1 MSNKAYIA
9 TNINRGF
16 VFKDDYTEFISGNT
30 GINQFLDGYLFS
42 QIRTLNPEIKEVFYR
57 NIEGLKAII
66 SDEYEKQEALN
77 MALEVMDISLSE
89 EYRIGIAGLL
99 DTEIS
104 NHPEYLGFIKN
115 RLHSTALPDLFN
127 TVFIDAKK
135 SIFSKEFIS
144 LYDDIKEKARLFN
157 CFHTLLKLSLNLEIA
172 ELELID
178 SRLTDN
184 GAYAAFT
191 NAISQ
196 YSQKKYYQAVIIA
209 IPVLEELHFFTNK
222 QLFIEIETKLFENY
236 QIKLEEHSF
245 LDVSGNQFKVSDSP
259 DPIIQLIE
267 RYIDE
272 KQVKHDE
279 KRSKRGMARR
289 VKDYEREMNSIV
301 TEMKE
306 WLVKNSYNGPI
317 FFKQFESVA
326 EKQLRSGHPEHLCKT
341 CCDLATIFI
350 EKSQFAIS
358 ETLLTYAELLNPEDK
373 YVHTQKAV
381 LFHKQNKLEKALE
394 QYDEVIKKFGEDS
407 VGYNGRAEVLRDLG
421 RPEEA
426 LKQYDEAIIKFSEDS
441 VGYNGRAEVLR
452 DLGRPE
458 EALKQYDEVIK
469 KFRENSVGYNG
480 RAEVLRDLGRPEEA
494 LKQYDEV
501 IKKFSEDTVGY
512 NGRAEVLRDL
522 GRPEEALKQY
532 DESIKK
538 FSEDAVGY
546 NGRAEVLR
554 DLGRIGEALKQYD
567 EVIKKFNEAAF
578 GYNGRAEVLRDLGRP
593 EEALKQYDEVIKKFS
608 EVAVGYN
615 GRAEVL
621 RDLGRPEE
629 ALKQYDEVIK
639 LFPFDDVSKKGRIQ
653 VLLEEDKYDEFNKAI
668 KKVNYITF
676 GDYVQLHMYCM
687 YLIKV
692 GDWEQAREKI
702 AIGLASPFNQHR
714 KYFKNINAYLD
725 ILKNQFSN
733 ALKELD
739 SIRIHTPAQSLLII
753 HANAENNTK
762 QKAIKELHKLESIKR
777 PVIYI
782 TLGYL
787 SERYSLNGFK
797 KTNKTKEDLDK
808 LIQEGEMKAL
818 LQY

>member
-426 LKQYDEAIIKFSEDS
+426 LKQYDE
-441 VGYNGRAEVLR
+441 
-452 DLGRPE
+452 
-458 EALKQYDEVIK
+458 VIK
-469 KFRENSVGYNG
+469 KFRENS
-480 RAEVLRDLGRPEEA
+480 
-494 LKQYDEV
+494 
-501 IKKFSEDTVGY
+501 
-512 NGRAEVLRDL
+512 
-522 GRPEEALKQY
+522 
-532 DESIKK
+532 
-538 FSEDAVGY
+538 
-546 NGRAEVLR
+546 
-554 DLGRIGEALKQYD
+554 
-567 EVIKKFNEAAF
+567 
-578 GYNGRAEVLRDLGRP
+578 
-593 EEALKQYDEVIKKFS
+593 
-608 EVAVGYN
+608 VGYN

>member
-501 IKKFSEDTVGY
+501 IK
-512 NGRAEVLRDL
+512 
-522 GRPEEALKQY
+522 
-532 DESIKK
+532 
-538 FSEDAVGY
+538 
-546 NGRAEVLR
+546 
-554 DLGRIGEALKQYD
+554 
-567 EVIKKFNEAAF
+567 
-578 GYNGRAEVLRDLGRP
+578 
-593 EEALKQYDEVIKKFS
+593 
-608 EVAVGYN
+608 
-615 GRAEVL
+615 
-621 RDLGRPEE
+621 
-629 ALKQYDEVIK
+629 